1 MTFERKENQLRELHW
16 QQATEIDVGCLAR
29 FSDARP
35 ELCSASDW
43 HYGILTTIIHY
54 NSHDQSS
61 MRYECQHGAHRS
73 NGTIEYEEFVYCQ
86 VQRDER

>member
-54 NSHDQSS
+54 NSHAQSS